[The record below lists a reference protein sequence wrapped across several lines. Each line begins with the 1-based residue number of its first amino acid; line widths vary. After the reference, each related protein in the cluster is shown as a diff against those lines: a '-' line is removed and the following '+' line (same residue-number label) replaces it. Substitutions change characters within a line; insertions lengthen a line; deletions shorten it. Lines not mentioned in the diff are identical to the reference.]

1 MIDMV
6 DPSFTPTR
14 RVKRVVTG
22 YIVYVKPA
30 PIMGDHPEGSVF
42 LTPEQ
47 YERYLRW
54 CNGLAPIKQALPEL
68 SDSERQ
74 IVMTGFDEEDLY
86 KLRDDKDGV

>member
-6 DPSFTPTR
+6 DPSFAATR
-14 RVKRVVTG
+14 RVKQTETG

-30 PIMGDHPEGSVF
+30 PIMGDFPENSVF

-54 CNGLAPIKQALPEL
+54 CNGLAPIKQALPDL
-68 SDSERQ
+68 SDSERE
-74 IVMTGFDEEDLY
+74 IVMTGFDEEDFY